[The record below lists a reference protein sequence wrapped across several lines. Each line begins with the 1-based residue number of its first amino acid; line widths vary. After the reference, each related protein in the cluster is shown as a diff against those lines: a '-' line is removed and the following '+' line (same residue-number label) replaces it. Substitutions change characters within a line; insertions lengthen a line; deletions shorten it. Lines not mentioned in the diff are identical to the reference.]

1 MQASMKLQFTNS
13 RMPDLQWL
21 IFTLAALNPKHKF
34 FSKSFHP
41 DKPNDPQ
48 MNIKLE
54 QLKNNGQL
62 QHSFFHG
69 GVGIPYL
76 PHDAPQVEKDDGA
89 SDPEQGDSCFII
101 VFGLPEWILST
112 LEPR

>member
-1 MQASMKLQFTNS
+1 MGAL
-13 RMPDLQWL
+13 RLWL
-21 IFTLAALNPKHKF
+21 PKEEYIQESKSKYLDQYAHTKSETIKNPSTTDVEAMTMHVHARSNALNF
-34 FSKSFHP
+34 
-41 DKPNDPQ
+41 
-48 MNIKLE
+48 
-54 QLKNNGQL
+54 